1 MSVNGT
7 ILASSEHRYCNRSS
21 CFSKRFSS
29 CGFQKIADDLIDQF
43 NIGKETT
50 RVALYKYSS
59 DAVMIREF
67 GLGK

>member
-7 ILASSEHRYCNRSS
+7 ILASSENRYRNRFS

-43 NIGKETT
+43 NIGKAT